1 MDFTTLLKLLPA
13 VVSVATTLS
22 NLFTSTASNDSLAV
36 AIKALLPASVY
47 NIIAKYGEV
56 FFDGVRSAVQVV
68 AAVQT
73 VYNPDMNRTI
83 QGVLNVVSPM
93 LGLPDP
99 KLALDGFYGPLT
111 KDAAMAVQRKLGG
124 DVVADG
130 WIGRLSMAALQ
141 TFMNAHVVV
150 STPTMATISPPD
162 VKTN

>member
-1 MDFTTLLKLLPA
+1 MDFTSLLKLLPA

-22 NLFTSTASNDSLAV
+22 NLFTSTASNDSLSV
-36 AIKALLPASVY
+36 AIKALLPTSVY
-47 NIIAKYGEV
+47 DVIAKYGEV

-99 KLALDGFYGPLT
+99 KLELDGFYGPLT
-111 KDAAMAVQRKLGG
+111 KAAALAVQAKLGG
-124 DVVADG
+124 DVAADG

-150 STPTMATISPPD
+150 STPVMATVAPP
-162 VKTN
+162 TIPAN